1 MLKNVITNDI
11 AAVNICLIKRAQS
24 HSNRILANRI
34 LTNSAAAYLHKYQTL
49 PPADCLFV

>member
-24 HSNRILANRI
+24 HSNRIL
-34 LTNSAAAYLHKYQTL
+34 TNSAAAYLHKYQTL